1 MADDFKTPSQLAEDT
16 KHVGRDAAQAA
27 NGIANEAKSIGAD
40 AAQSLR
46 PAIEDAKATGREAV
60 DTANGVARDAKEIA
74 SDAAET
80 TRNYASGA
88 VNAAG
93 KKITDLKHKAA
104 DLQDASVRYVG
115 DEPVK
120 SVLIAAAGGAL
131 LTALFIK
138 FIGGGRRY

>member
-1 MADDFKTPSQLAEDT
+1 MA
-16 KHVGRDAAQAA
+16 
-27 NGIANEAKSIGAD
+27 AD
-40 AAQSLR
+40 AK
-46 PAIEDAKATGREAV
+46 D
-60 DTANGVARDAKEIA
+60 IA
-74 SDAAET
+74 SDAADS
-80 TRNYASGA
+80 TRTYAANA

-104 DLQDASVRYVG
+104 DLQSASVQYVG

-138 FIGGGRRY
+138 FLGGGRRY

>member
-1 MADDFKTPSQLAEDT
+1 MADDSKTPSQLAGET
-16 KHVGRDAAQAA
+16 KHVGRDAVQAA
-27 NGIANEAKSIGAD
+27 NGIAGEVKAIGAD
-40 AAQSLR
+40 AARSLR
-46 PAIEDAKATGREAV
+46 PSIEDAKATGREAV
-60 DTANGVARDAKEIA
+60 DTAKGLVEDVKDVA
-74 SDAAET
+74 SDAADT
-80 TRNYASGA
+80 TRGYASGA

-104 DLQDASVRYVG
+104 DLQSASVQYVG

>member
-1 MADDFKTPSQLAEDT
+1 MALGHTGDAVAAGVELLDTAKGLA
-16 KHVGRDAAQAA
+16 
-27 NGIANEAKSIGAD
+27 AD
-40 AAQSLR
+40 AK
-46 PAIEDAKATGREAV
+46 D
-60 DTANGVARDAKEIA
+60 IA

-80 TRNYASGA
+80 TRTYASGA